1 MIGTTVGNYHIDE
14 KLGAGGMGV
23 VYRATDKQLG
33 RPVAIKTLTLGSTM
47 QREFLA
53 RFLREARAESQL
65 QHPCVVVIHQL
76 SMESDPPYI
85 VMEYVEGKTLKET
98 IAGKPLP
105 VNKFCEIAI
114 QVADGLAAA
123 HEKNI
128 VHRDIKSQNI
138 MLTPRGQVKIL
149 DFGLA
154 KMKEATKPS
163 AALDKTMVLGEG
175 SLTSEAEA
183 ETIQDFKTTAGT
195 IMGTASNMSPEQALA
210 AEVDVRSDIFSFG
223 VMLYEMATGLMPFD
237 TGSPTATL
245 LAILQKEP
253 APVIEVNPETPPEL
267 GRLIHQCLAKDK
279 IFRPSSADVREDLKK
294 IQASLSANKLV
305 DPGVRTVLQHTAA
318 GMPSGAQP
326 PAPPAAARVTSPGAA
341 AGPPPAPTA
350 DRRGARSTGGGRRS
364 VALAQQSPPAA
375 DSAAPGV
382 SKAKK
387 QLYWAIKLTR
397 IVVSW
402 GTMAWPLGFLLYF
415 LMLGGIVHPKKLEG
429 TVVMAFLQAVV
440 VPVVLWVKSV
450 ITARVAY
457 QSWDF
462 LVLGLGVA
470 AFFARLLVIAP
481 LEKAEDWAKP
491 KQTSR

>member
-33 RPVAIKTLTLGSTM
+33 RPVAIKTLTLGPTM

-65 QHPCVVVIHQL
+65 QHPCVVIIHQL

-85 VMEYVEGKTLKET
+85 VMEYVEGKTLKEI

-105 VNKFCEIAI
+105 VNQLCEIAI

-154 KMKEATKPS
+154 KIKEANKPS
-163 AALDKTMVLGEG
+163 ADLEKTMVLGEG

-253 APVIEVNPETPPEL
+253 TPIMQICPELPPEL
-267 GRLIHQCLAKDK
+267 ARQIHQCLAKDK
-279 IFRPSSADVREDLKK
+279 IFRPSSADLREDLKK

-305 DPGVRTVLQHTAA
+305 APDLRAA
-318 GMPSGAQP
+318 VPPTPEGTRGAEQ
-326 PAPPAAARVTSPGAA
+326 PAAQVTSAGA
-341 AGPPPAPTA
+341 GA
-350 DRRGARSTGGGRRS
+350 DRIPSSALQRPAR
-364 VALAQQSPPAA
+364 AISP
-375 DSAAPGV
+375 SAPGV
-382 SKAKK
+382 SKTKK

-397 IVVSW
+397 IGVSW
-402 GTMAWPLGFLLYF
+402 GTMLWPLGFLLYF
-415 LMLGGIVHPKKLEG
+415 LMLGGVVHPKKLEG
-429 TVVMAFLQAVV
+429 TVVMAFLQALV

-462 LVLGLGVA
+462 MVLGLGVA
-470 AFFARLLVIAP
+470 ALFARLLVTAP

-491 KQTSR
+491 KQTSRSN

>member
-1 MIGTTVGNYHIDE
+1 MVGNYRIDE

-33 RPVAIKTLTLGSTM
+33 RSVAIKTLTLGPTM

-65 QHPCVVVIHQL
+65 QHPCVVIIHQL
-76 SMESDPPYI
+76 SIESDPPYI
-85 VMEYVEGKTLKET
+85 VMEYVEGKTLKQV

-105 VNKFCEIAI
+105 VGQLCEIAI

-123 HEKNI
+123 HEKHI
-128 VHRDIKSQNI
+128 IHRDIKSQNI

-154 KMKEATKPS
+154 KIKETAAKP
-163 AALDKTMVLGEG
+163 APADEKTMCYGEAAADP
-175 SLTSEAEA
+175 EAEA

-210 AEVDVRSDIFSFG
+210 AEIDVRSDIFSCG

-237 TGSPTATL
+237 SGSPTATL

-253 APVIEVNPETPPEL
+253 RPVLEVNPEIPPEL

-279 IFRPSSADVREDLKK
+279 IFRPSAADMKEDLKK

-305 DPGVRTVLQHTAA
+305 DPGVHTVLQQAGA
-318 GMPSGAQP
+318 GMPSGGRPSGAGQPAAQVASAGTSPARISLPVLERPATAISP
-326 PAPPAAARVTSPGAA
+326 PAPS
-341 AGPPPAPTA
+341 
-350 DRRGARSTGGGRRS
+350 
-364 VALAQQSPPAA
+364 
-375 DSAAPGV
+375 V
-382 SKAKK
+382 SKARK
-387 QLYWAIKLTR
+387 QLYWAIKVTR
-397 IVVSW
+397 VAVSW
-402 GTMAWPLGFLLYF
+402 GTMAWPLGFVLYF
-415 LMLGGIVHPKKLEG
+415 LILGGVIHPKKLEG

-440 VPVVLWVKSV
+440 VPVVVWAKGL
-450 ITARVAY
+450 ITLRAAY

-462 LVLGLGVA
+462 WVLGLALA
-470 AFFARLLVIAP
+470 ALFARALLLLP
-481 LEKAEDWAKP
+481 FEKAERWAAP
-491 KQTSR
+491 KQTSRPN